1 MNGPPRGA
9 NVSSDQSSYDLIYR
23 DIILNSGLATL
34 ANNVYSFNMQVDNI
48 GKVYKAE
55 MIAATFAFSSAIPN
69 NIKNACMI
77 VNIPQL
83 NGNTARVA
91 GNIKAGNAQQ
101 GTNSTQGSIFCQIP
115 DNYTPLALTGLTSNT
130 INLFIGARMFDT
142 VQYYNPPLSKLNRV
156 DISFF
161 DTAGQPVLINETSS
175 TDGVINTF
183 YFTLRVYYFQKRN
196 NTSSFSTSVFNYAA
210 SGTID
215 SIYRPYQS

>member
-55 MIAATFAFSSAIPN
+55 MIAATVAFSSAIPN

-115 DNYTPLALTGLTSNT
+115 DNNTPLTPASATSNN
-130 INLFIGARMFDT
+130 IISLIVGPHMYDSIQF
-142 VQYYNPPLSKLNRV
+142 YNPPISNLNRL
-156 DISFF
+156 DLSFY
-161 DTAGQPVLINETSS
+161 DTQSNQVASSSITS
-175 TDGVINTF
+175 F
-183 YFTLRVYYFQKRN
+183 YFTIRK
-196 NTSSFSTSVFNYAA
+196 
-210 SGTID
+210 
-215 SIYRPYQS
+215 